1 MQHTKETPMPIV
13 DDGAFGRCPN
23 CGFVFNSEL
32 LNEYDMEYCIHCGQH
47 LKGDNNGNFVYSN
60 SVH

>member
-1 MQHTKETPMPIV
+1 MKETPMPIV

-23 CGFVFNSEL
+23 CGYVFNSEL
-32 LNEYDMEYCIHCGQH
+32 INEYDMKYCIHCGQR